1 MRRDVRTI
9 KTITPTAIAV
19 NTMVIDVPKLN
30 AAPGF
35 RDMVRVRTP
44 PRSRIGARCDSVA
57 TTIAFEA
64 MSRARTPAAA
74 PSRMPIRGGADGGA
88 PGSPGWSAALLP
100 LLARHAQDRAGERL
114 QPCLADRLPA
124 RFAGAV
130 RARVHPGQRPL
141 GLGQQFAGVM
151 GERELML
158 PLIGLR
164 AHVGL
169 IIPGITD
176 RVTEP
181 GGDVRLSPLDVRAQP
196 CSLRGQVVPH
206 L

>member
-35 RDMVRVRTP
+35 RDMVRVRNP

-74 PSRMPIRGGADGGA
+74 PSRMPIRGGADGG
-88 PGSPGWSAALLP
+88 
-100 LLARHAQDRAGERL
+100 
-114 QPCLADRLPA
+114 
-124 RFAGAV
+124 
-130 RARVHPGQRPL
+130 
-141 GLGQQFAGVM
+141 
-151 GERELML
+151 
-158 PLIGLR
+158 
-164 AHVGL
+164 
-169 IIPGITD
+169 
-176 RVTEP
+176 TEP

-206 L
+206 LGQLGFGPPPLSRPHRKRC

>member
-35 RDMVRVRTP
+35 RDMVRVRNP

-74 PSRMPIRGGADGGA
+74 PSRMPIRGGAD
-88 PGSPGWSAALLP
+88 
-100 LLARHAQDRAGERL
+100 
-114 QPCLADRLPA
+114 
-124 RFAGAV
+124 
-130 RARVHPGQRPL
+130 
-141 GLGQQFAGVM
+141 
-151 GERELML
+151 
-158 PLIGLR
+158 
-164 AHVGL
+164 VGL

-206 L
+206 LGQLGFGPPPLSRPHRKRC